1 MCRRAECVGQ
11 WAMLPHL
18 PQPGADIFSQWN
30 VDRFDRRDASTLF
43 CEKVSHP
50 IFFQSIVDEENIA
63 RSLPGPSGYDRRQA
77 SVLPKSASLAN
88 LVVPLPELCRN
99 TS

>member
-1 MCRRAECVGQ
+1 
-11 WAMLPHL
+11 
-18 PQPGADIFSQWN
+18 
-30 VDRFDRRDASTLF
+30 
-43 CEKVSHP
+43 VSHP